1 MATQAVVMEQ
11 GTSVGTIARNT
22 AIAAVV
28 ASVVNVVI
36 RIVAVALGWM
46 AARSCWGLGRLSL

>member
-1 MATQAVVMEQ
+1 MEQ